1 MATLQIRNFP
11 DELHAKLAERAHAA
25 HMTMSAYATGV
36 LERDLDQM
44 TMHEWVAALDKA
56 LPTRGGAGLGIDAAE
71 LINQIRDENE
81 DYLMEGILGQAA
93 QAA

>member
-11 DELHAKLAERAHAA
+11 DALHAKLAERAAAA
-25 HMTMSAYATGV
+25 HMTMSAYATSI
-36 LERDLDQM
+36 LERDLSQM
-44 TMHEWVAALDKA
+44 TMSEWVAALDKA
-56 LPTRGGAGLGIDAAE
+56 LPCRGGDGLGIDVAE

-81 DYLMEGILGQAA
+81 EYLMEGILGQTA